1 LANSEEWRELAAY
14 WLAGA
19 GQFRFLFELL
29 NRVRP
34 KDHIDVPETG
44 AAFTLFAIAGFRKR
58 NSNIQT
64 VYLTELP
71 QPLAEVLIGSFGR
84 EAALMN
90 ERAP

>member
-1 LANSEEWRELAAY
+1 LANSEEWRELGAY

-34 KDHIDVPETG
+34 KDPIDVLRRALPSRFSPLQDSG
-44 AAFTLFAIAGFRKR
+44 NG
-58 NSNIQT
+58 IQT
-64 VYLTELP
+64 LYLTEVP

-84 EAALMN
+84 DAALMN

>member
-1 LANSEEWRELAAY
+1 MGGY

-34 KDHIDVPETG
+34 KDHLDVLRRWLPSRYSPLQDSG
-44 AAFTLFAIAGFRKR
+44 NG
-58 NSNIQT
+58 IQT
-64 VYLTELP
+64 LYLTEVQ
-71 QPLAEVLIGSFGR
+71 QPLAEVLIGWIGR
-84 EAALMN
+84 EAAQMN

>member
-1 LANSEEWRELAAY
+1 MGGY

-34 KDHIDVPETG
+34 KDHLDVLRRGLPSRYSPLQDSG
-44 AAFTLFAIAGFRKR
+44 NG
-58 NSNIQT
+58 IQT
-64 VYLTELP
+64 LYLTEVP
-71 QPLAEVLIGSFGR
+71 QPLAEVLIGWIGR
-84 EAALMN
+84 EAAQMN